1 MKTRLALLEDTSTSN
16 GGHVMRWEAF
26 LDSESLGEAGLT
38 FPAWEG
44 VAEAWLNLTVLGRQ
58 HPMIVHC
65 LVWKVLKEQIR
76 ERRLHRVSADVLREH
91 TIARAW
97 IERLGFH
104 PEGLMLHA
112 GPNGSDLVRYRLL

>member
-16 GGHVMRWEAF
+16 GGHVLRWEAF

-38 FPAWEG
+38 FPAWAG
-44 VAEAWLNLTVLGRQ
+44 VAEAWVTLTDLGRA
-58 HPMIVHC
+58 HPIIVHR
-65 LVWKVLKEQIR
+65 LVIRTLGEQIAVR
-76 ERRLHRVSADVLREH
+76 KLHRVSADVVREH